1 MIQFADIYK
10 NKKVLVTG
18 HTGFKGSWLCL
29 WLKKM
34 GAHVTGY
41 ALQPETVP
49 NHFNLLNLGISSVIG
64 DIRNFKKVK
73 DVFEEVKPEIIFHL
87 AAQPLVRRSYRDP
100 RETYE
105 TNIMGTVNV
114 YEAARQCDSVR
125 AIVCVTSDKVYENRE
140 WLWGYRENDP
150 VGGYDPY
157 SSSKGCAEI
166 ITSSY
171 RNSFFNQEQ
180 SSRKNSLLLASARAG
195 NVIGGGD
202 WAEDRLVPDIMRATA
217 RNETVTI
224 RNPVSTRPW
233 QHVLEPLS
241 GYLLIGQKLLEG
253 QGSVAEAWNFG
264 PLEEG
269 AITVENVV
277 GRIKKN
283 WNRVSYVL
291 SESTSSSHEANYL
304 KIDCTKAHI
313 KLKRFPVW
321 YSKKAFAVTTEWYRD
336 FYTQN
341 IFLSEKQLDSYIE
354 AAKDAQACWV
364 A

>member
-34 GAHVTGY
+34 GAHVVGY
-41 ALQPETVP
+41 ALQPETGP

-140 WLWGYRENDP
+140 WIWGYRENDP

-269 AITVENVV
+269 AISVENVV
-277 GRIKKN
+277 ERIKKN
-283 WNRVSYVL
+283 WDRVSYVL
-291 SESTSSSHEANYL
+291 SEGISSSHEANYL
-304 KIDCTKAHI
+304 KIDCSKAHI
-313 KLKRFPVW
+313 KLKWFPVW
-321 YSKKAFAVTTEWYRD
+321 DSKKAFAVTTEWYRE
-336 FYTQN
+336 FYTQGHL
-341 IFLSEKQLDSYIE
+341 LSEKQLDSYIE
-354 AAKDAQACWV
+354 EAKNVQACWV
-364 A
+364 T

>member
-1 MIQFADIYK
+1 MIQFADIYN

-49 NHFNLLNLGISSVIG
+49 NHFNLLSLGVSSVIG
-64 DIRNFKKVK
+64 DIRSFEKVK
-73 DVFEEVKPEIIFHL
+73 DVFETVKPEIVFHL

-157 SSSKGCAEI
+157 SSSKGCTEI

-180 SSRKNSLLLASARAG
+180 SGRKRSLLLASARAG

-202 WAEDRLVPDIMRATA
+202 WAEDRIIPDIMRATA
-217 RNETVTI
+217 RSETVII
-224 RNPVSTRPW
+224 RNPLSTRPW

-241 GYLLIGQKLLEG
+241 GYLLVGQKLFEG
-253 QGSVAEAWNFG
+253 QKSFAEAWNFG

-269 AITVENVV
+269 ATTVENVV
-277 GRIKKN
+277 ERIKKN
-283 WNRVSYVL
+283 WDRVSYVL
-291 SESTSSSHEANYL
+291 SEGTSSTHEANYL
-304 KIDCTKAHI
+304 KVDCSKAHI
-313 KLKRFPVW
+313 KLKWFPVW
-321 YSKKAFAVTTEWYRD
+321 DSKKTFEATTEWYRE
-336 FYTQN
+336 FYIQSN
-341 IFLSEKQLDSYIE
+341 LLSEKQLDSYIE
-354 AAKDAQACWV
+354 EAKDVQACWV
-364 A
+364 T

>member
-18 HTGFKGSWLCL
+18 YTGFKGSWLCL

-140 WLWGYRENDP
+140 WIWGYRENDP

-269 AITVENVV
+269 AISVENVV
-277 GRIKKN
+277 ERIKKN
-283 WNRVSYVL
+283 WDKVSYVL
-291 SESTSSSHEANYL
+291 GERTSSSHEANYL
-304 KIDCTKAHI
+304 KIDCSKAHI
-313 KLKRFPVW
+313 KLKWFPVW
-321 YSKKAFAVTTEWYRD
+321 DSKKAFAATTEWYRE

-341 IFLSEKQLDSYIE
+341 SLLSEKQLDSYIE
-354 AAKDAQACWV
+354 VAKDAQACWV
-364 A
+364 T

>member
-1 MIQFADIYK
+1 MIQFADIYN

-34 GAHVTGY
+34 GAQVTGY
-41 ALQPETVP
+41 ALQPETIP
-49 NHFNLLNLGISSVIG
+49 NHFNLLNLDINSIIG
-64 DIRNFKKVK
+64 DIRNFKRVK
-73 DVFEEVKPEIIFHL
+73 EVFETVKPEIVFHL

-114 YEAARQCDSVR
+114 YESARLCDSVR
-125 AIVCVTSDKVYENRE
+125 AIVCITSDKVYENRE

-150 VGGYDPY
+150 VGGHDPY
-157 SSSKGCAEI
+157 SSSKGCTEI

-171 RNSFFNQEQ
+171 RSSFFNQEQ
-180 SSRKNSLLLASARAG
+180 PDKKRGLLLASVRAG

-202 WAEDRLVPDIMRATA
+202 WAEDRLVPDIMKATA

-241 GYLLIGQKLLEG
+241 GYLLIGQKLLER
-253 QGSVAEAWNFG
+253 QNSFAEAWNFG
-264 PLEEG
+264 PMEEG
-269 AITVENVV
+269 AITVESLVR
-277 GRIKKN
+277 RIKKN
-283 WNRVSYVL
+283 WNIVNYVL
-291 SESTSSSHEANYL
+291 SDNTSSSHEANYL
-304 KIDCTKAHI
+304 KIDCSKAHI
-313 KLKRFPVW
+313 KLKWFPVW
-321 YSKKAFAVTTEWYRD
+321 NSEKAFTATTEWYRD

-341 IFLSEKQLDSYIE
+341 SLLSEKQLDSYIE
-354 AAKDAQACWV
+354 EAKDDQTCWV
-364 A
+364 K

>member
-1 MIQFADIYK
+1 MIQFADIYN

-49 NHFNLLNLGISSVIG
+49 NHFNLLNLDISSVIG
-64 DIRNFKKVK
+64 DIRDFKKVK
-73 DVFEEVKPEIIFHL
+73 EVFETVKPEIVFHL

-114 YEAARQCDSVR
+114 YEAARQSDSVR

-241 GYLLIGQKLLEG
+241 GYLFVGQKLLEG
-253 QGSVAEAWNFG
+253 QSSFAEAWNFG
-264 PLEEG
+264 PMEEG
-269 AITVENVV
+269 AISVENVV
-277 GRIKKN
+277 ERINKN
-283 WNRVSYVL
+283 WDRVSYVL
-291 SESTSSSHEANYL
+291 SENISSSHEANYL
-304 KIDCTKAHI
+304 KIDCSKAHI
-313 KLKRFPVW
+313 KLKWLPVW
-321 YSKKAFAVTTEWYRD
+321 DSKKAFAVTTEWYRE
-336 FYTQN
+336 FYTQSSL
-341 IFLSEKQLDSYIE
+341 LSEKQLDSYIE
-354 AAKDAQACWV
+354 TAKDAQACWV
-364 A
+364 I

>member
-1 MIQFADIYK
+1 MIQFADIYN

-29 WLKKM
+29 WLKNM

-41 ALQPETVP
+41 ALEPETEP
-49 NHFNLLNLGISSVIG
+49 NHYNLLNLGISSVIG

-73 DVFEEVKPEIIFHL
+73 NLFETVKPEIVFHL
-87 AAQPLVRRSYRDP
+87 AAQPLVQRSYRDP

-105 TNIMGTVNV
+105 TNIMGAVNV

-157 SSSKGCAEI
+157 SSSKGCTEI

-171 RNSFFNQEQ
+171 RNSFFNQKQ

-217 RNETVTI
+217 KSETVII

-241 GYLLIGQKLLEG
+241 GYLLIGQKLLEE
-253 QGSVAEAWNFG
+253 QSSFAEAWNLG

-269 AITVENVV
+269 AITVEKVV
-277 GRIKKN
+277 RRIKKN
-283 WNRVSYVL
+283 WDRVDYVL
-291 SESTSSSHEANYL
+291 SERMRSSHEANYL
-304 KIDCTKAHI
+304 KIDCSKAHI
-313 KLKRFPVW
+313 KLKWFPVW
-321 YSKKAFAVTTEWYRD
+321 DSEKTFAATTEWYRE
-336 FYTQN
+336 FYTQSSL
-341 IFLSEKQLDSYIE
+341 LSEKHLDSYIE
-354 AAKDAQACWV
+354 TAKEAQACWV
-364 A
+364 T

>member
-41 ALQPETVP
+41 ALEPETVP
-49 NHFNLLNLGISSVIG
+49 NHFNLLSLGINSVIG
-64 DIRNFKKVK
+64 DIRDFKKVK
-73 DVFEEVKPEIIFHL
+73 EVFETVKPEIVFHL

-157 SSSKGCAEI
+157 SSSKGCTEI

-180 SSRKNSLLLASARAG
+180 SDGKRSLLLASVRAG

-217 RNETVTI
+217 RSETVTI
-224 RNPVSTRPW
+224 RNPLSTRPW

-241 GYLLIGQKLLEG
+241 GYLLVGQKLFEG
-253 QGSVAEAWNFG
+253 QKSFAEAWNLG

-269 AITVENVV
+269 AISVENVV

-283 WNRVSYVL
+283 WDRVSYVL
-291 SESTSSSHEANYL
+291 SEGISSSHEANYL
-304 KIDCTKAHI
+304 KIDCSKAHI
-313 KLKRFPVW
+313 KLKWFPVW
-321 YSKKAFAVTTEWYRD
+321 DSKKAFAVTTEWYRE
-336 FYTQN
+336 FYTQSSL
-341 IFLSEKQLDSYIE
+341 LSEKQLDSYIE
-354 AAKDAQACWV
+354 VAKEAQACWV
-364 A
+364 T

>member
-1 MIQFADIYK
+1 MIQFADIYN

-49 NHFNLLNLGISSVIG
+49 NHYNLLDLGISSVIG
-64 DIRNFKKVK
+64 DVRNFKKVK
-73 DVFEEVKPEIIFHL
+73 DVFEAVKPEIVFHL
-87 AAQPLVRRSYRDP
+87 AAQPLVRRSYQDP

-125 AIVCVTSDKVYENRE
+125 AIVCITSDKVYENRE

-150 VGGYDPY
+150 MGGHDPY
-157 SSSKGCAEI
+157 SSSKGCTEI

-180 SSRKNSLLLASARAG
+180 FGGKGSMLLASARAG

-217 RNETVTI
+217 RSEVVTI

-241 GYLLIGQKLLEG
+241 GYLIVGQKLLEG
-253 QGSVAEAWNFG
+253 QKSFAEAWNFG
-264 PLEEG
+264 PMEEG
-269 AITVENVV
+269 AISVENVV
-277 GRIKKN
+277 ERIKKN
-283 WNRVSYVL
+283 WDRVSYVL
-291 SESTSSSHEANYL
+291 SEGTSSSHEANYL
-304 KIDCTKAHI
+304 KIDCSKAHI
-313 KLKRFPVW
+313 KLKWFPVW
-321 YSKKAFAVTTEWYRD
+321 DSEKAFAATTEWYRE
-336 FYTQN
+336 FYTQSSL
-341 IFLSEKQLDSYIE
+341 LSEKQLDSYIE
-354 AAKDAQACWV
+354 AAKEAQACWV
-364 A
+364 T

>member
-1 MIQFADIYK
+1 MIQFDNIYN

-41 ALQPETVP
+41 ALEPETVP

-64 DIRNFKKVK
+64 DVRNFKKVK
-73 DVFEEVKPEIIFHL
+73 DVFEAVKPEIVFHL
-87 AAQPLVRRSYRDP
+87 AAQPLVRRSYQDP

-140 WLWGYRENDP
+140 WIWGYRENDP

-157 SSSKGCAEI
+157 SSSKGCTEI

-171 RNSFFNQEQ
+171 RSSFFNQEQ
-180 SSRKNSLLLASARAG
+180 SSRKNSLLLASVRAG

-202 WAEDRLVPDIMRATA
+202 WAEDRLIPDIMRATA
-217 RNETVTI
+217 RSETVII
-224 RNPVSTRPW
+224 RNPLSTRPW

-241 GYLLIGQKLLEG
+241 GYLLVGQKLFEG
-253 QGSVAEAWNFG
+253 QRSCAEAWNLG
-264 PLEEG
+264 PQEEG

-277 GRIKKN
+277 RRIKKN
-283 WNRVSYVL
+283 WDRVSYVL
-291 SESTSSSHEANYL
+291 SESISSSHEANYL
-304 KIDCTKAHI
+304 KIDCSKAHI
-313 KLKRFPVW
+313 KLKWFPVW
-321 YSKKAFAVTTEWYRD
+321 DSKKAFAVTTEWYREY
-336 FYTQN
+336 YTQN
-341 IFLSEKQLDSYIE
+341 SILSEKQLDSYIE
-354 AAKDAQACWV
+354 VAKDEQACWV
-364 A
+364 T

>member
-1 MIQFADIYK
+1 M
-10 NKKVLVTG
+10 
-18 HTGFKGSWLCL
+18 
-29 WLKKM
+29 
-34 GAHVTGY
+34 
-41 ALQPETVP
+41 
-49 NHFNLLNLGISSVIG
+49 
-64 DIRNFKKVK
+64 
-73 DVFEEVKPEIIFHL
+73 
-87 AAQPLVRRSYRDP
+87 
-100 RETYE
+100 
-105 TNIMGTVNV
+105 
-114 YEAARQCDSVR
+114 
-125 AIVCVTSDKVYENRE
+125 
-140 WLWGYRENDP
+140 
-150 VGGYDPY
+150 
-157 SSSKGCAEI
+157 CAEI

-217 RNETVTI
+217 RNETVTL

-241 GYLLIGQKLLEG
+241 GYLLIGHKLLEG

-283 WNRVSYVL
+283 WDRVSYVL
-291 SESTSSSHEANYL
+291 SKSTSSSHEANYL

-313 KLKRFPVW
+313 KLKWFPVW
-321 YSKKAFAVTTEWYRD
+321 DSKKAFAATTEWYRE

-341 IFLSEKQLDSYIE
+341 SLLSEKQLDSYIE
-354 AAKDAQACWV
+354 VAKDAQACW
-364 A
+364 AT

>member
-1 MIQFADIYK
+1 MIQFADIYN

-49 NHFNLLNLGISSVIG
+49 NHFNLLSLGVSSVIG
-64 DIRNFKKVK
+64 DIRNFEKVK
-73 DVFEEVKPEIIFHL
+73 DVFETVKPEIVFHL

-157 SSSKGCAEI
+157 SSSKGCTEI

-180 SSRKNSLLLASARAG
+180 SGRKRSLLLASVRAG

-202 WAEDRLVPDIMRATA
+202 WAEDRIIPDIMRATA
-217 RNETVTI
+217 RSETVII
-224 RNPVSTRPW
+224 RNPLSTRPW

-241 GYLLIGQKLLEG
+241 GYLLVGQKLFEG
-253 QGSVAEAWNFG
+253 QKSFAEAWNFG

-269 AITVENVV
+269 ATTVENVV
-277 GRIKKN
+277 ERIKKN
-283 WNRVSYVL
+283 WDRVSYVL
-291 SESTSSSHEANYL
+291 SEGTSSSHEANYL
-304 KIDCTKAHI
+304 KVDC
-313 KLKRFPVW
+313 
-321 YSKKAFAVTTEWYRD
+321 S
-336 FYTQN
+336 
-341 IFLSEKQLDSYIE
+341 
-354 AAKDAQACWV
+354 
-364 A
+364 

>member
-18 HTGFKGSWLCL
+18 HTGFKGTWLCL
-29 WLKKM
+29 WLKRM

-49 NHFNLLNLGISSVIG
+49 NHFNLLNLDISSVIG
-64 DIRNFKKVK
+64 DIRDFKKVK
-73 DVFEEVKPEIIFHL
+73 EVFETVKPEIVFHL
-87 AAQPLVRRSYRDP
+87 AAQPLVRRSYQDP

-125 AIVCVTSDKVYENRE
+125 AIVCITSDKVYENRE
-140 WLWGYRENDP
+140 WFWGYRENDP

-157 SSSKGCAEI
+157 SSSKGCTEI

-180 SSRKNSLLLASARAG
+180 SSRKKNLLLASARAG

-202 WAEDRLVPDIMRATA
+202 WAEDRLVPDIMKATA
-217 RNETVTI
+217 RGETVTI
-224 RNPVSTRPW
+224 RNPGSTRPW

-241 GYLLIGQKLLEG
+241 GYLLVGQKLFEG
-253 QGSVAEAWNFG
+253 QKSFAEAWNLG

-277 GRIKKN
+277 RRIKKS
-283 WNRVSYVL
+283 WERVNYVL
-291 SESTSSSHEANYL
+291 SESASSSHEANYL
-304 KIDCTKAHI
+304 KIDCSKAHI
-313 KLKRFPVW
+313 KLKWFPVW
-321 YSKKAFAVTTEWYRD
+321 DSKKAFAVTTEWYRE
-336 FYTQN
+336 FYTQSSL
-341 IFLSEKQLDSYIE
+341 LSEKQLDLYIE
-354 AAKDAQACWV
+354 KAKDVQACWV
-364 A
+364 T